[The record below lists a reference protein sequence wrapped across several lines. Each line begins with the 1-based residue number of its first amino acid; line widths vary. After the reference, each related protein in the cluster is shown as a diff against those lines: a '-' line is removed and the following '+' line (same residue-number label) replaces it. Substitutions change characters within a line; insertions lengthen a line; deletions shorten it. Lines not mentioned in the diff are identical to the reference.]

1 MKKLGSIKSKL
12 ILMLITVI
20 AFCFAATC
28 GYYAFVLN
36 LIRDKEEVY
45 VRNSVNQ
52 VVQNIQTSTE
62 DMIRFA
68 KIASTSNATQDF
80 LTSSDPLTRLE
91 NSRDV
96 SNSIFSITQDSSE
109 IAILIMDCL
118 LYTSDAADEL

>member
-96 SNSIFSITQDSSE
+96 SNSIFLS
-109 IAILIMDCL
+109 LIHI
-118 LYTSDAADEL
+118 

>member
-45 VRNSVNQ
+45 AVSY
-52 VVQNIQTSTE
+52 THLTLPT
-62 DMIRFA
+62 IR
-68 KIASTSNATQDF
+68 
-80 LTSSDPLTRLE
+80 L
-91 NSRDV
+91 V
-96 SNSIFSITQDSSE
+96 
-109 IAILIMDCL
+109 
-118 LYTSDAADEL
+118 